1 MDRRLN
7 DAVIPGFP
15 SSVPPEQIPAGT
27 PRSPSDAMQML
38 EGLRPTSG
46 NLAPEE
52 SWRRMLGGRKRYNHG
67 RQQTAKARRD
77 AILIWLMENRMYVPT
92 KRLGYLGTDYI
103 VARHGDGALL
113 AKALGVGKATVCRD
127 LSALQATQPG
137 LFGKRNLEI
146 DYEEYM
152 TFWRYAHRTG
162 LGNEQP
168 GHNLRFPRA
177 QRGPEARTRRSVVKA
192 LGHDVYQP
200 SGKPDSIPLTT
211 ETAGPREPP
220 GAILTAGDFLAILD
234 KNCPPQVPH
243 TRCLRS
249 RRRLRTTGTV

>member
-1 MDRRLN
+1 ML
-7 DAVIPGFP
+7 
-15 SSVPPEQIPAGT
+15 
-27 PRSPSDAMQML
+27 ML

-52 SWRRMLGGRKRYNHG
+52 SWRRMLGGRQRYNHE
-67 RQQTAKARRD
+67 RQQKAKARRD
-77 AILIWLMENRMYVPT
+77 AILIWLMENRMYLPT

-127 LSALQATQPG
+127 LSALQATRLA
-137 LFGKRNLEI
+137 LFGKPNIEAN
-146 DYEEYM
+146 YEEYM

-177 QRGPEARTRRSVVKA
+177 QRGPEARTRRNVVKA
-192 LGHDVYQP
+192 LGHDVYQT
-200 SGKPDSIPLTT
+200 SIKPDHASDDRDGGPQRAARSYPDGRGFPRHSRQELPTAIPTRALPSQSTPPPHHGHRLAAAARRS
-211 ETAGPREPP
+211 EFFAAGQPDTSVMVP
-220 GAILTAGDFLAILD
+220 G
-234 KNCPPQVPH
+234 
-243 TRCLRS
+243 
-249 RRRLRTTGTV
+249 